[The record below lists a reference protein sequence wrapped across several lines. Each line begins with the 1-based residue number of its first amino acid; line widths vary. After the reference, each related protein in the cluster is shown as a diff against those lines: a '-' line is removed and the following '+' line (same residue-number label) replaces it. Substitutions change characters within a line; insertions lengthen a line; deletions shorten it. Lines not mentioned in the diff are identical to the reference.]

1 MLIEVISESWDWSDI
16 SFCNSLRV
24 NRVYI
29 IKYVLNQTSPHNLEN
44 ILIYEYAKF

>member
-1 MLIEVISESWDWSDI
+1 MLIEVISELWDWSDV
-16 SFCNSLRV
+16 SFCNSLCA
-24 NRVYI
+24 NKVYI